1 MMKVIKKETVYTLQI
16 NDNDMQQLCEILE
29 DAAANDKFCGNPVP
43 RFIED
48 FLNEGLKNEIQD

>member
-1 MMKVIKKETVYTLQI
+1 MKVIKKETVYTLQI

-29 DAAANDKFCGNPVP
+29 DVAANDKFCGNPVP

>member
-1 MMKVIKKETVYTLQI
+1 MKVIKKETVYTLQI

-29 DAAANDKFCGNPVP
+29 DAAANDKFCGNPGP

-48 FLNEGLKNEIQD
+48 FLNEGLKNEI